1 LLGAKGG
8 CVHSATGAT
17 SPSENIRRIDNKG
30 EISMTAITLQ
40 ARRFV
45 EMATPKLHTVYHWF
59 LGALDVLAEG
69 KMRKAQ
75 YEINRCRGLF
85 HHEHS
90 LAAKTTAARR

>member
-1 LLGAKGG
+1 
-8 CVHSATGAT
+8 
-17 SPSENIRRIDNKG
+17 
-30 EISMTAITLQ
+30 MTAITLQ